1 MWLIVSQL
9 PHESWL
15 VRCSP
20 RTPDFSCKQSASI
33 PLILQEPGDVTST
46 HPCDPPPPSFSHAN
60 LVAIRENIFSSSRE
74 LNQSF
79 RSGSSTSQ
87 PPCYISMLCYVINF
101 TDFFKPPT
109 QSSTD
114 LGHTPLFSCCIRHF
128 SLPHHVPIF
137 NRIHPLGRQDRHV
150 WQIIR
155 QLAGEMLPS
164 RTRIYPWAI
173 CMILLGG

>member
-1 MWLIVSQL
+1 MWLIVRQL

-87 PPCYISMLCYVINF
+87 PPCYISMLCYKF
-101 TDFFKPPT
+101 HRFFHATNTVQDWPWIY
-109 QSSTD
+109 S
-114 LGHTPLFSCCIRHF
+114 LFHCCTRHF

-137 NRIHPLGRQDRHV
+137 SRIHPLGREGRHV
-150 WQIIR
+150 WQIVR

-164 RTRIYPWAI
+164 CSRI
-173 CMILLGG
+173 